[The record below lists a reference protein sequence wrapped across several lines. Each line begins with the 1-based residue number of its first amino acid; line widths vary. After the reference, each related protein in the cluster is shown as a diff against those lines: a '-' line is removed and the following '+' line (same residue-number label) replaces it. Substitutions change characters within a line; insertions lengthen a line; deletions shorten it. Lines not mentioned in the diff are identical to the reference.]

1 MTKCKIRVITG
12 LVILLMLLAVPFAL
26 AEEKTELQLAF
37 IGMYATGSGDHYAY
51 EAVNLSGSFDV
62 YQNGRHVGRISGD
75 GSAITLPED
84 ANVSLVPVQDTIPAE
99 IPVSSKGYTVSI
111 IPGQMNV
118 APIVV
123 YANAGLFRVH
133 TESAASFTLIT
144 ETGDKLMSFST
155 DSKGDYTLPKAI
167 PAGQY
172 TLRMDSASLAITPW
186 RDKIIDVKAYNG
198 PDSVIYIDAEYYFY
212 PEISL
217 RPASAT
223 ATPAP
228 QATAEA
234 PVITAT
240 PAPQAEPE
248 QTAGL
253 SAAEKAEPAAATA
266 TPAPAETPT
275 AAPTATPTATPHPV
289 NGMLVLQPLGSEV
302 SASYKVMAGG
312 IVYGTGE
319 LTAGVEVRV
328 DDLPKG
334 KYIVT
339 IYLPD
344 HVMLTG
350 MNGYPSIQRGFAQWE
365 ATITAGRQTV
375 YQLDLSKSGSVQG
388 SVLGIDEAFQVNIT
402 GSELFTVYGENSF
415 AQTDMNPDV
424 YSVTVILPEGE
435 YAGEGWIFVQDSGRV
450 FAIARADITDGGD
463 VLLPAITRLGSA
475 VSSGG
480 GSAIPEGYVALTVF
494 VFNDQNNNGA
504 RGKNEG
510 GVADAIVSLL
520 DGGVAASAKT
530 DADGYA
536 TLYVPAGEYTLRC
549 ELPENYGYAKGSSK
563 NGLTNNMMDESIDR
577 VQEAHVTLSAETDAE
592 FGVGASRMAT
602 LSGHVWLDENGDGLW
617 QAEEGAI
624 PGMRITAEGT
634 KNGLLYEAITD
645 ENGDFEIVQI
655 RNGTYRI
662 NYYVPDGYVF
672 TFKASGPK
680 EQRSLLTTEAERIGN
695 DQIVFEKGDVVDQ
708 QNIGLLPESVV
719 EGYCFL
725 DANYNGYFDEGEQ
738 TLAGVELELFRQSN
752 NKRLK
757 TTTSDADGY
766 FRFGHVRGDTFKI
779 KALLPN
785 GYTYSIN
792 VPGDA
797 DANQFAPRN
806 GRREQ
811 SINDVAVENG
821 GRVSI
826 VLGAISYG
834 SISGVAYQDD
844 NFSGDWETGE
854 KITSGLVITLLDESG
869 NAVASVKTNK
879 SGSYTFKDLVPG
891 SYRLSM
897 QAQTGYVFTREGEGN
912 VMTNLGGGAGVSDL
926 FEVALGQN
934 LTGMDAGMIVPA
946 KVTGVAFAD
955 ANDNGLYDKGE
966 TGLMGTVVTLMQAGG
981 EVEAMTVGPDGAF
994 TFDSVMPGCYYLRYE
1009 LPENGVFSPRVT
1021 GGNAVV
1027 GEGSNGAGDWFSVTN
1042 GDVWTAPVCGGLD
1055 LGVIS
1060 GVVFGDSDGSG
1071 AQDGSEQP
1079 LAGMTL
1085 ILTPSR
1091 SDLKEMKVVT
1101 SADGAFLFDD
1111 LRPDVYTLTALC
1123 PEGYVLSRMEGVD
1136 LGLQHGVSEQS
1147 ISVTVGMG
1155 NAWTEQ
1161 MLGCVKPAS
1170 YSGYAWLDENL
1181 NGVYDEAEK
1190 AASGEKVV
1198 LADQNTGDVIGSV
1211 VTDENG
1217 AFTFEGLA
1225 PGSYCLSYA
1234 LASDVR
1240 SASGGTTFS
1249 TEDGMLVMNGIQIA
1263 ENTHTDGAALGL
1275 VRETKLAGLVWLY
1288 TDDVPA
1294 PVADAA
1300 VTLYDEADNA
1310 LHTCATDEAGL
1321 YRFEGLM
1328 PGAYR
1333 IGVELPEGYAALEP
1347 GDRRLADGS
1356 LVSILESSDAERGM
1370 SGVIVVK
1377 MAEDQLNLDV
1387 GSVLPGR
1394 LGDLCWLDLNGNGL
1408 QDGGEGGIPGV
1419 KIALIRHGEVAAET
1433 VSDQYGYYVFE
1444 AIYPGE
1450 YTLRVEMPKEVA
1462 PTRQRSD
1469 LPMIVSVLTE
1479 SGESIIV
1486 GVESDKANYNADL
1499 GFVLRKENVYPAGY
1513 GEGAAQIW
1521 D

>member
-12 LVILLMLLAVPFAL
+12 LVILLMLCAAPFAL
-26 AEEKTELQLAF
+26 AEEKTKLQLAF
-37 IGMYATGSGDHYAY
+37 IGMYATGSGDQYAY
-51 EAVNLSGSFDV
+51 EAVDLSGSFDV
-62 YQNGRHVGRISGD
+62 YQNGRHVGRISAD
-75 GSAITLPED
+75 GRAITLPED
-84 ANVSLVPVQDTIPAE
+84 VNVSLVPVQDTIPAE
-99 IPVSSKGYTVSI
+99 IPVSGKGYTVSI
-111 IPGQMNV
+111 IPGQTNV

-123 YANAGLFRVH
+123 YADAGLFRVH

-144 ETGDKLMSFST
+144 ETGDKLMAFST
-155 DSKGDYTLPKAI
+155 DTKGDYTLPKAI

-212 PEISL
+212 PEIRLKPS
-217 RPASAT
+217 SAT
-223 ATPAP
+223 DTSEP
-228 QATAEA
+228 QATADT

-240 PAPQAEPE
+240 PAPQADQE
-248 QTAGL
+248 QTGGL
-253 SAAEKAEPAAATA
+253 SDAEGGQEVVSTLV
-266 TPAPAETPT
+266 PT
-275 AAPTATPTATPHPV
+275 AVPTATPTPHPV
-289 NGMLVLQPLGSEV
+289 NGTLVLQPQGHNV

-312 IVYGTGE
+312 MVYGTGE
-319 LTAGVEVRV
+319 LTASTEVRV

-344 HVMLTG
+344 HVMMTG
-350 MNGYPSIQRGFAQWE
+350 LNGYPSIQRGFAQWE
-365 ATITAGRQTV
+365 ASITAGRQTV
-375 YQLDLSKSGSVQG
+375 YQLDLIKSGSVQG
-388 SVLGIDEAFQVNIT
+388 SVLGIDEAFRVNIT
-402 GSELFTVYGENSF
+402 GSELFTVYGETAF
-415 AQTDMNPDV
+415 MQTDMNPDV
-424 YSVTVILPEGE
+424 YSVTVVLPEGE
-435 YAGEGWIFVQDSGRV
+435 YAGEGWVFVQDSGLV
-450 FAIARADITDGGD
+450 YGIARADITDGSD
-463 VLLPAITRLGSA
+463 LVLPAITRVDDT

-480 GSAIPEGYVALTVF
+480 GSAIPDGYAALTVF

-504 RGKNEG
+504 KGKNED
-510 GVADAIVSLL
+510 GVADAIISLL
-520 DGGVAASAKT
+520 DGGVAASATT

-549 ELPENYGYAKGSSK
+549 ELPEDYGYAKGGSK
-563 NGLTNNMMDESIDR
+563 NGLNSNMMDESIDR
-577 VQEAHVTLSAETDAE
+577 VQEASVTLSAETDAE
-592 FGVGASRMAT
+592 FGVGACRMAT

-617 QAEEGAI
+617 QAEEGAV

-634 KNGLLYEAITD
+634 KNGLLYEAVTD

-672 TFKASGPK
+672 TFKANGPK

-708 QNIGLLPESVV
+708 QNIGLLTESVV

-757 TTTSDADGY
+757 TTTSDEDGY

-779 KALLPN
+779 KALLPS

-797 DANQFAPRN
+797 NANQFAPRN

-821 GRVSI
+821 CRVSVI
-826 VLGAISYG
+826 LGAISYG
-834 SISGVAYQDD
+834 SVSGVAYQDD

-854 KITSGLVITLLDESG
+854 KISSGLVVTLLDESG
-869 NAVASVKTNK
+869 QAVASVKTNK

-891 SYRLSM
+891 SYRITM
-897 QAQTGYVFTREGEGN
+897 QAQTGYVFTRVGEGN
-912 VMTNLGGGAGVSDL
+912 VMANLGGGIGESDL

-934 LTGMDAGMIVPA
+934 LTGIDAGMIVPA

-966 TGLMGTVVTLMQAGG
+966 TGLMGTVVTLMQADG
-981 EVEAMTVGPDGAF
+981 EVEAMTVGTDGAF
-994 TFDSVMPGCYYLRYE
+994 TFDSVMPGRYYLRYE
-1009 LPENGVFSPRVT
+1009 LPENGVFSPRVA

-1060 GVVFGDSDGSG
+1060 GVTFGDSDGSG
-1071 AQDGSEQP
+1071 ALDDSEQP

-1091 SDLKEMKVVT
+1091 NDLKEMQVVT

-1111 LRPDVYTLTALC
+1111 LRPDTYTLTAIC
-1123 PEGYVLSRMEGVD
+1123 PEGYVLSRMEAVS
-1136 LGLQHGVSEQS
+1136 LGLQHGVAEQT
-1147 ISVTVGMG
+1147 ITITVGMG

-1170 YSGYAWLDENL
+1170 YSGYAWLDEDL
-1181 NGVYDEAEK
+1181 NGVFDDADK
-1190 AASGEKVV
+1190 PASGEMIT
-1198 LADQNTGDVIGSV
+1198 LADQYTGDVIGTV
-1211 VTDENG
+1211 ITDENG
-1217 AFTFEGLA
+1217 AFAFEGLA
-1225 PGSYCLSYA
+1225 PGSYCLNYT
-1234 LASDVR
+1234 LASDVQ
-1240 SASGGTTFS
+1240 SAIGGTTFVA
-1249 TEDGMLVMNGIQIA
+1249 ENGKLVMNGIEIA
-1263 ENTHTDGAALGL
+1263 ENTHGDGAALGL
-1275 VRETKLAGLVWLY
+1275 VRETKLGGKVWLY
-1288 TDDVPA
+1288 ADDGV
-1294 PVADAA
+1294 VAVAEAEVNLYDVEGKTLQTA
-1300 VTLYDEADNA
+1300 VT
-1310 LHTCATDEAGL
+1310 AGDGT
-1321 YRFEGLM
+1321 YGFAGLM
-1328 PGAYR
+1328 PGEYR
-1333 IGVELPEGYAALEP
+1333 IGVKLPEGYAALEP
-1347 GDRRLADGS
+1347 DDRRLEDGN
-1356 LVSILESSDAERGM
+1356 LVSVLETNDAESGM
-1370 SGVIVVK
+1370 SGVIAVK
-1377 MAEDQLNLDV
+1377 MAEDQLSLDI

-1408 QDGGEGGIPGV
+1408 QDGGEGGVPGV
-1419 KIALIRHGEVAAET
+1419 KIALVHHGKVVAET

-1444 AIYPGE
+1444 EIYPGE
-1450 YTLRVEMPKEVA
+1450 YTLRVEMPKEVVPA
-1462 PTRQRSD
+1462 KQRSD

-1486 GVESDKANYNADL
+1486 SVESDKANYDADL
-1499 GFVLRKENVYPAGY
+1499 GFVLRKEKVYPAGY

-1521 D
+1521 E